1 MEFHVIPALDLKG
14 GKCVQLVGG
23 DPTKKLIEREN
34 PVEIATHWEDEG
46 ASRLHLIDLDGAIG
60 GARLNEPIAR
70 KILKEIEIPIQFGG
84 GIRTVEDS
92 KALLDLGIN
101 KIILGTIAV
110 NNPRILEELSD
121 IYGPERI
128 IIALDSKEGK
138 VVVKGWTEGTGERA
152 SEIVSEFEPYASE
165 VLFTNVDVEGR
176 MSGFDDV
183 LIREVIDATNLGVIV
198 SGGITTLED
207 IRKSRDLG
215 ASGVVIGS
223 ALYTE
228 KLSFEKAILL
238 EKQS

>member
-1 MEFHVIPALDLKG
+1 MDFHVIPALDLKG

-23 DPTKKLIEREN
+23 DPTKKLIEEEN
-34 PVEIATHWEDEG
+34 PVEMARHWEEEG
-46 ASRLHLIDLDGAIG
+46 ASRLHLIDLDGAIEG
-60 GARLNEPIAR
+60 ERLNEPIVR

-84 GIRTVEDS
+84 GIRTTKEA
-92 KALLDLGIN
+92 KALLDIGIS

-110 NNPRILEELSD
+110 NNPRILEELSE

-138 VVVKGWTEGTGERA
+138 VVVKGWREGTGKRA

-176 MSGFDDV
+176 MSGFDEV
-183 LIREVIDATNLGVIV
+183 LIQEIIEATNLGVIV

-207 IRKSRDLG
+207 IKKSKDLG

-228 KLSFEKAILL
+228 KLSFKEAILL

>member
-1 MEFHVIPALDLKG
+1 MDFHVIPALDLKE

-23 DPTKKLIEREN
+23 DPTKKLIEEEN
-34 PVEIATHWEDEG
+34 PVEIARRWEKQG
-46 ASRLHLIDLDGAIG
+46 ARRLHLIDLDGAID
-60 GARLNEPIAR
+60 GARRNEPIVR
-70 KILKEIEIPIQFGG
+70 TIVKEIKIPIQFGG
-84 GIRTVEDS
+84 GIRSIEDS
-92 KALLDLGIN
+92 KTLLDLGIN

-110 NNPRILEELSD
+110 NNPSALEELSD
-121 IYGPERI
+121 IYGKERI
-128 IIALDSKEGK
+128 IIALDSKDGK
-138 VVVKGWTEGTGERA
+138 VVVKGWTEGTGDRA
-152 SEIVSEFEPYASE
+152 SEIVSEFGPYASE

-176 MSGFDDV
+176 MSGFDEA
-183 LIREVIDATNLGVIV
+183 LIQEVIDATNLGVIV

-223 ALYTE
+223 ALYTK